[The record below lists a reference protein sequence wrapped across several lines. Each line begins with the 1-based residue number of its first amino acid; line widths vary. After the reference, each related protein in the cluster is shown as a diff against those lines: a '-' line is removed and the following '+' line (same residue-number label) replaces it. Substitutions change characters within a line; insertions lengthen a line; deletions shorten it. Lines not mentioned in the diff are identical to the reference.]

1 MEGIHL
7 LYLEINKIFSLSCQP
22 ICNSAI
28 GTGGNNNSQSQVKL
42 QAINLIDLLH
52 DGFYLIF
59 LIRNQYVPAD
69 PQRFREKILDLLN
82 RFEQQAKKLQFSAD
96 DIHDAKYAFCAL
108 IDETIVTQQD
118 PSYFNLQNSWLISP
132 LQLSL
137 FGSQLAGYQFFEIL
151 EQLRSRGKERLAAL
165 EVFHYCLLLGFQ
177 GKYRI
182 ESIESLNHLVARVGD
197 EIDYLKGKKVAFSP
211 FSAIPDQIRNII
223 HRELPFFWILI
234 FLLIFALL
242 TFAGLRFMLNN
253 QNDKALSN
261 YQNVISA
268 PQEQAHITIYLP

>member
-1 MEGIHL
+1 M
-7 LYLEINKIFSLSCQP
+7 F
-22 ICNSAI
+22 
-28 GTGGNNNSQSQVKL
+28 
-42 QAINLIDLLH
+42 H
-52 DGFYLIF
+52 DAFNLIF

-69 PQRFREKILDLLN
+69 AGQFREKILDLLN

-118 PSYFNLQNSWLISP
+118 PSYFNLQNAWLISP

-137 FGSQLAGYQFFEIL
+137 FGSQLAGYQFFEVL
-151 EQLRSRGKERLAAL
+151 EQLRSRGKDRLAAL

-242 TFAGLRFMLNN
+242 TFAGLRFMLSN
-253 QNDKALSN
+253 QNDKALSG

>member
-1 MEGIHL
+1 MSQSTGAP
-7 LYLEINKIFSLSCQP
+7 SLFDDGQ
-22 ICNSAI
+22 I
-28 GTGGNNNSQSQVKL
+28 GTGGNNNSQSQAKL

-52 DGFYLIF
+52 DGFYLVF

-69 PQRFREKILDLLN
+69 AQQFREKILNLLN
-82 RFEQQAKKLQFSAD
+82 QFEQQAKKLQFSAD

-118 PSYFNLQNSWLISP
+118 PSYFNLQNAWLISP

-137 FGSQLAGYQFFEIL
+137 FGSQLAGYRFFEIL

-182 ESIESLNHLVARVGD
+182 ESIESLNHLVSRVGD

-223 HRELPFFWILI
+223 HREVPFFWILI

-261 YQNVISA
+261 YQNVISV

>member
-1 MEGIHL
+1 MSQSTGAP
-7 LYLEINKIFSLSCQP
+7 SLFDDGQ
-22 ICNSAI
+22 I
-28 GTGGNNNSQSQVKL
+28 GTGGNNNSQSQAKL

-69 PQRFREKILDLLN
+69 AQRFREKILDLLN

-118 PSYFNLQNSWLISP
+118 PSYFNLQNAWLISP

-151 EQLRSRGKERLAAL
+151 EQLRSRGKDRLAAL

-242 TFAGLRFMLNN
+242 TLAGLRFMLNN
-253 QNDKALSN
+253 QNDKALST

>member
-1 MEGIHL
+1 MSQSTGAP
-7 LYLEINKIFSLSCQP
+7 SLFDDGQ
-22 ICNSAI
+22 I
-28 GTGGNNNSQSQVKL
+28 GTGGNNNSQSQAKL

-52 DGFYLIF
+52 DGFYLVF

-69 PQRFREKILDLLN
+69 AQQFREKILNLLN
-82 RFEQQAKKLQFSAD
+82 QFEQQAKKLQFSAD

-118 PSYFNLQNSWLISP
+118 PSYFNLQNAWLISP

-137 FGSQLAGYQFFEIL
+137 FGSQLAGYRFFEIL

-182 ESIESLNHLVARVGD
+182 ESIESLNHLVSRVGD

-223 HRELPFFWILI
+223 HREVPFFWIFDL
-234 FLLIFALL
+234 F
-242 TFAGLRFMLNN
+242 
-253 QNDKALSN
+253 
-261 YQNVISA
+261 Y
-268 PQEQAHITIYLP
+268 

>member
-1 MEGIHL
+1 MSQSTGAP
-7 LYLEINKIFSLSCQP
+7 SLFDDGQ
-22 ICNSAI
+22 I
-28 GTGGNNNSQSQVKL
+28 GTGGNNNSQSQAKL

-118 PSYFNLQNSWLISP
+118 PSYFNLQNAWLISP

-151 EQLRSRGKERLAAL
+151 EQLRSRGKDRLAAL

-197 EIDYLKGKKVAFSP
+197 EIDYLKGKKLLFRRSRQFP
-211 FSAIPDQIRNII
+211 IKYEYYSSRIT
-223 HRELPFFWILI
+223 FFLDFD
-234 FLLIFALL
+234 FLVDFC
-242 TFAGLRFMLNN
+242 
-253 QNDKALSN
+253 
-261 YQNVISA
+261 
-268 PQEQAHITIYLP
+268 ITYFRGSKIYVE

>member
-1 MEGIHL
+1 MSQSTGAP
-7 LYLEINKIFSLSCQP
+7 SLFDDGQ
-22 ICNSAI
+22 I
-28 GTGGNNNSQSQVKL
+28 GTGGNNNSQSQTKL

-69 PQRFREKILDLLN
+69 PQQFREKTLNLLN
-82 RFEQQAKKLQFSAD
+82 QFEQQAKKLQFSAD

-118 PSYFNLQNSWLISP
+118 PSYFNLQNAWLISP

-137 FGSQLAGYQFFEIL
+137 FGSQLAGYRFFEIL

-182 ESIESLNHLVARVGD
+182 ESIESLNHLVSRVGD

-223 HRELPFFWILI
+223 HREVPFFWILI

>member
-1 MEGIHL
+1 MSQSTGAP
-7 LYLEINKIFSLSCQP
+7 SLFDDGQ
-22 ICNSAI
+22 I
-28 GTGGNNNSQSQVKL
+28 GTGGNNNSQSQAKL

-69 PQRFREKILDLLN
+69 AQRFREKILDLLN

-118 PSYFNLQNSWLISP
+118 PSYFNLQNAWLISP

-137 FGSQLAGYQFFEIL
+137 SGSQLAGYQFFEIL
-151 EQLRSRGKERLAAL
+151 EQLRSRGKDRLAAL

-253 QNDKALSN
+253 QNDKALST

>member
-1 MEGIHL
+1 MSQSTGAP
-7 LYLEINKIFSLSCQP
+7 SLFDDGQ
-22 ICNSAI
+22 I
-28 GTGGNNNSQSQVKL
+28 GAGGNNNSQSQAKL

-69 PQRFREKILDLLN
+69 AQRFREKILDLLN

-118 PSYFNLQNSWLISP
+118 PSYFNLQNAWLISP

-151 EQLRSRGKERLAAL
+151 EQLRSRGKDRLAAL

-253 QNDKALSN
+253 QNDKALST

>member
-1 MEGIHL
+1 
-7 LYLEINKIFSLSCQP
+7 
-22 ICNSAI
+22 
-28 GTGGNNNSQSQVKL
+28 
-42 QAINLIDLLH
+42 LH

-69 PQRFREKILDLLN
+69 AQRFREKILDLLN

-118 PSYFNLQNSWLISP
+118 PSYFNLQNAWLISP

-151 EQLRSRGKERLAAL
+151 EQLRSRGKDRLAAL

-253 QNDKALSN
+253 QNDKALST

>member
-1 MEGIHL
+1 MSQSTGAP
-7 LYLEINKIFSLSCQP
+7 SLFDDGQ
-22 ICNSAI
+22 I
-28 GTGGNNNSQSQVKL
+28 GTGGNYNSQSQAKL

-69 PQRFREKILDLLN
+69 AQRFREKILDLLN

-118 PSYFNLQNSWLISP
+118 PSYFNLQNAWLISP

-151 EQLRSRGKERLAAL
+151 EQLRSRGKDRLAAL

-253 QNDKALSN
+253 QNDKALST

>member
-1 MEGIHL
+1 MSQSTGAP
-7 LYLEINKIFSLSCQP
+7 SLFDDGQ
-22 ICNSAI
+22 I
-28 GTGGNNNSQSQVKL
+28 GTGGNNNSQSQAKL

-52 DGFYLIF
+52 DGFYLVF

-69 PQRFREKILDLLN
+69 AQQFREKILNLLN
-82 RFEQQAKKLQFSAD
+82 QFEQQAKKLQFSAD

-118 PSYFNLQNSWLISP
+118 PSYFNLQNAWLISP

-137 FGSQLAGYQFFEIL
+137 FGSQLAGYRFFEIL

-182 ESIESLNHLVARVGD
+182 ESTESLNHLVSRVAD

-223 HRELPFFWILI
+223 HREVPFFWILI